1 MRQETFAILFL
12 MRKGRPKKNGLAP
25 IFARITTGGLRQE
38 VYTQCD
44 SNPET
49 WNQHKERAMG
59 TNKLAIQVNERLN
72 DFRVKIID
80 IRTKLLAEGYAA
92 NAAQIKQRY
101 LNPTCNTMMLIAGLA
116 DYAKRRQGEVGVRIT
131 QRTADKYERLL
142 RYLKQY
148 LAQRGKAEDI
158 PVERMNYEF
167 LDGFNLFLQTAH
179 RCRHNGA
186 VAVMDCLRNFVLYC
200 LRNEWITKNP
210 FRYYKLKEDEVQAKE
225 HLTAHELELLTRK
238 ELDHRLARIR
248 DVFVFCC
255 LTGLAFADAD
265 HLRREHLS
273 QDDEGRW
280 WIHKPREKTSVMSR
294 IPLLPASLE
303 ILRRYERDEACLA
316 RGRVREKWKVG
327 VKGGYIHTWM
337 AYDYKRDKGNGEMAS
352 MTRSRSKINTFY
364 GSADGDYAPSEKWLF
379 TAGVSVHQHLV
390 ESADKNII
398 SQEGNKAVVGYDKG
412 RVEFSGSVSAKWRPV
427 DRFAASLVLR
437 EDMFGTEWA
446 PVIPAFF
453 IDGVLSKK
461 AISWRKHPS
470 PGTTVFPR

>member
-1 MRQETFAILFL
+1 
-12 MRKGRPKKNGLAP
+12 
-25 IFARITTGGLRQE
+25 
-38 VYTQCD
+38 
-44 SNPET
+44 
-49 WNQHKERAMG
+49 MG

-80 IRTKLLAEGYAA
+80 IRSKLQAEGFAA

-101 LNPTCNTMMLIAGLA
+101 LNPTCNTMMLIAGLT
-116 DYAKRRQGEVGVRIT
+116 DYVKRRQGEVGVRIT

-148 LAQRGKAEDI
+148 LAKRGKEEDI

-186 VAVMDCLRNFVLYC
+186 VAVMDCLRNFTLYC

-265 HLRREHLS
+265 HLRREYLS

-294 IPLLPASLE
+294 IPLLPIPLE
-303 ILRRYERDEACLA
+303 ILRRYEHDEVCVARSRVLPMPSNQKRRLKTIPRKLSRPSLILRNPLPNSMGFCACNLRRPALHSPAMVRNAGGNRHPDRPLRLSRMDRD
-316 RGRVREKWKVG
+316 RR
-327 VKGGYIHTWM
+327 
-337 AYDYKRDKGNGEMAS
+337 KGNRPSE
-352 MTRSRSKINTFY
+352 N
-364 GSADGDYAPSEKWLF
+364 GSA
-379 TAGVSVHQHLV
+379 Q
-390 ESADKNII
+390 
-398 SQEGNKAVVGYDKG
+398 
-412 RVEFSGSVSAKWRPV
+412 
-427 DRFAASLVLR
+427 
-437 EDMFGTEWA
+437 
-446 PVIPAFF
+446 VIPPVC
-453 IDGVLSKK
+453 ILSN
-461 AISWRKHPS
+461 
-470 PGTTVFPR
+470 